1 MGGRRQI
8 KPDNIPELLD
18 KLRVLGE
25 LELAHPVRLKAM
37 AAPDAQ
43 HRTWRNSRRF
53 GHGGGR
59 PVRRLAGR
67 GTLGQL
73 NNACDGFLW
82 QRRLARGARLV
93 PQKPLNAF
101 LHETLLPAPNA
112 GLGFGDSPYDFDG
125 PQAVMAEKNDPGP
138 PDMFLRPVAVHND
151 RLQTSA
157 ILSGDIKRN
166 SRAHPVGF
174 AWFAPERNPNSD
186 SYVRCD
192 PLAFL
197 IDECLTPDLAEIAQ
211 GRGFHALHVTWAR
224 LRSRKDPVISK
235 YAVDH
240 DMVLVTNNLIDF
252 TKLYKRIG
260 LHPGLILLAVDDKD
274 LMDYDAQVLMFEHA
288 LEAVQQSEPV
298 NEAILAKL
306 IEDADQNQFLEI
318 SRYELYKTASGP
330 KSAS

>member
-192 PLAFL
+192 PLAH
-197 IDECLTPDLAEIAQ
+197 
-211 GRGFHALHVTWAR
+211 R
-224 LRSRKDPVISK
+224 
-235 YAVDH
+235 
-240 DMVLVTNNLIDF
+240 
-252 TKLYKRIG
+252 
-260 LHPGLILLAVDDKD
+260 
-274 LMDYDAQVLMFEHA
+274 
-288 LEAVQQSEPV
+288 
-298 NEAILAKL
+298 
-306 IEDADQNQFLEI
+306 
-318 SRYELYKTASGP
+318 EL
-330 KSAS
+330 